1 MLNLTENVKIKEE
14 KKNETL
20 KRVSY
25 NDKKLTNLPMIKNSN
40 QIEILSIND
49 NEITSLSF
57 CQYFQNLKELYMKN
71 NNINDL
77 KEIDYLSLCKNLH
90 TIYLKGNPIQLNNN
104 LIYIKRIKKV
114 VPSIKI
120 IDGLKIIPNKKLN
133 LYMFLKNSSKNNNI
147 KQFNRELLI
156 KNIKS
161 KNIKI
166 NDITLI
172 QNNNEIINKNN
183 LQIHKNY
190 NSVDTK
196 DKKNHFV
203 KLKKYNNG
211 NKICNY
217 ANFNFSIYTL
227 NENTKRKRKRDFS
240 FIKRMIDKREENTCI
255 NNLNINTGED
265 NKNEIENA
273 NIYNSVLLLLNGLN
287 LLELKQLENYI
298 HKKLSTKINYYE

>member
-71 NNINDL
+71 NNITDL

-133 LYMFLKNSSKNNNI
+133 LYI
-147 KQFNRELLI
+147 H
-156 KNIKS
+156 IKS

-265 NKNEIENA
+265 NKNEIENT